1 MTRSQTKNPEPENR
15 PPTRRRPTTYDVARL
30 AGVAQSTVSYVLNDN
45 RTVTLPQETRD
56 KVWEAAQQLGYR
68 PNAAAASLR
77 RGQTNTIGLISDE
90 IATTPFAGQIIKGAQ
105 DCAWA
110 NQKLLTIVNTDGD
123 HTMTDAAI
131 TMMLERRVEG
141 VIYAAMH
148 HQQVE
153 LPATLRETP
162 AVLLDC
168 YSQDGS
174 LPSVTPDEVDG
185 GRTATAYIISK
196 GHRRIGFINLQPD
209 LPAAIGRLAG
219 YRAAL
224 AQADIPYDATLVVN
238 GNSRADSGYSLAH
251 QLLSMPAPPTALF
264 CGNDNIAMGV
274 YDAVRERGLQIPTD
288 VGILGFDNQEIIA
301 AYLRPSLTTLELPHY
316 AMGQWAVQYL
326 LGRADQG
333 VDVAPIQVRLPCRL
347 IERHSV

>member
-1 MTRSQTKNPEPENR
+1 MTRSQPNDAQPEKL
-15 PPTRRRPTTYDVARL
+15 PTIRRRPTTYDVARL
-30 AGVAQSTVSYVLNDN
+30 AGVAQSTVSYVLSNN

-90 IATTPFAGQIIKGAQ
+90 IATTPFAGKIIKGAQ
-105 DCAWA
+105 DYAWA
-110 NQKLLTIVNTDGD
+110 SRKLLTIVNTDGD
-123 HTMTDAAI
+123 HAMTDAAI

-141 VIYAAMH
+141 IIYAAMH

-153 LPATLRETP
+153 LPTTLRETP

-168 YSQDGS
+168 YSGDGS

-219 YRAAL
+219 YQAAL
-224 AQADIPYDATLVVN
+224 SEAKIHFDPALVVN
-238 GNSRADSGYSLAH
+238 GNSRADSGYTLGH
-251 QLLSMPAPPTALF
+251 LLLDMPAPPTAIF

-274 YDAVRERGLQIPTD
+274 YDAIRERGLRIPDD
-288 VGILGFDNQEIIA
+288 VGIMGFDNQEIIA
-301 AYLRPSLTTLELPHY
+301 AYLRPPLTTLELPHY

-326 LGRADQG
+326 LGRLDHADDM
-333 VDVAPIQVRLPCRL
+333 VPIQVRLSCRL

>member
-1 MTRSQTKNPEPENR
+1 MTRSQSKDAQPESR
-15 PPTRRRPTTYDVARL
+15 PTTRRPTTYDVARL

-56 KVWEAAQQLGYR
+56 RVWEAAQQLGYR

-77 RGQTNTIGLISDE
+77 RGRTNTIGLISDE
-90 IATTPFAGQIIKGAQ
+90 IATTPFAGKMIKGAQ
-105 DCAWA
+105 DYAWA
-110 NQKLLTIVNTDGD
+110 NQKLLTIINTDGD
-123 HTMTDAAI
+123 HTLTDAAI

-148 HQQVE
+148 HQQVT

-174 LPSVTPDEVDG
+174 LASVTPDEIAG
-185 GRTATAYIISK
+185 GRTATDYIINK

-209 LPAAIGRLAG
+209 LPAATGRLAG
-219 YRAAL
+219 YQAAL
-224 AQADIPYDATLVVN
+224 AGGGIPFDPALVVN
-238 GNSRADSGYSLAH
+238 GNSRADSGYTLTQ
-251 QLLSMPAPPTALF
+251 QLLNLPVPPTAIF
-264 CGNDNIAMGV
+264 CGNDNIAMGA
-274 YDAVRERGLQIPTD
+274 YDAVRDRGLRIPDD
-288 VGILGFDNQEIIA
+288 VGIVGFDNQEIIA
-301 AYLRPSLTTLELPHY
+301 AYLRPALTTLELPHY

-326 LGRADQG
+326 FGQFDHASD
-333 VDVAPIQVRLPCRL
+333 APPAQVHLPCRL
-347 IERHSV
+347 IERASV